1 MRPRHAVL
9 LTPSKSSH
17 HIQLLSRQHFVRVN
31 ALDATLM
38 VFPASAANKRLA
50 VALSPLD
57 ATLTKTTGGLP
68 PEIDSSAYSASL
80 RFDLPSLST
89 YNSKLTT
96 DRERRALP
104 LPCSLFNFQ
113 SKVPT
118 VSGSPVTKSPV
129 VHPLPAQLLTKC
141 YSRNSFVLKTIHFDG
156 ECVGAPPAAQ
166 TFQPFK
172 PANIP
177 MRYRPISFRFIF
189 LRTLLHSPKN
199 QLLSFQA
206 IPHSLPKTP
215 GVGG

>member
-129 VHPLPAQLLTKC
+129 VHPLSTQLLTKC
-141 YSRNSFVLKTIHFDG
+141 YSHNSFVLKTIHFDG
-156 ECVGAPPAAQ
+156 GYPGRTNSP
-166 TFQPFK
+166 TFK

-177 MRYRPISFRFIF
+177 TPYRPISFRFIL
-189 LRTLLHSPKN
+189 LRTLLHLPKT
-199 QLLSFQA
+199 QLLSFQT